1 MHKKLIMTCAAIAAF
16 AAFVVAP
23 TASASPV
30 LTESGVAVPVG
41 AEVKG
46 SNTGTFR
53 FEGSGGYTIECSTAT
68 LAAKVTGNSGTQIK
82 LEAGAGGLTTSGTG
96 TSGDCT
102 ANWGPTTMTWS
113 KMCFETI
120 AKTDSVSITGCG
132 AGMTLT
138 TNYTGVGTCQYT
150 AANLTGSFITNA
162 DATISMNSLTVKL
175 LEGGI
180 LCPAEVRF
188 SLDFDLN
195 TVAGTTLSIS

>member
-1 MHKKLIMTCAAIAAF
+1 MHKKLIMACAAVAAF

-23 TASASPV
+23 VASASPV

-46 SNTGTFR
+46 TNTGTFR
-53 FEGSGGYTIECSTAT
+53 FEGSGQYTIDCSTAN

-82 LEAGAGGLTTSGTG
+82 LEAGAGGFTTSGTG
-96 TSGDCT
+96 TAGDCT
-102 ANWGPTTMTWS
+102 ANWGPTTLTWS
-113 KMCFETI
+113 KMCFETL

-138 TNYTGVGTCQYT
+138 TNYTGVASCQFS
-150 AANLTGSFITNA
+150 AANVTGSFITNA

-175 LEGGI
+175 VEGGI

-188 SLDFDLN
+188 SLDFDLTTPN
-195 TVAGTTLSIS
+195 GTTLSIS

>member
-1 MHKKLIMTCAAIAAF
+1 MRRKLIVACAAIAASVAF
-16 AAFVVAP
+16 MTAAVA
-23 TASASPV
+23 TASPV

-53 FEGSGGYTIECSTAT
+53 FEGSGGYNIACSTAS
-68 LAAKVTGNSGTQIK
+68 LAAKVTGNSGSQIK
-82 LEAGAGGLTTSGTG
+82 LEAGAGGFTTSGTG

-102 ANWGPTTMTWS
+102 ANWGPTTLTWS
-113 KMCFETI
+113 KMCFETL

-132 AGMTLT
+132 AGMTLE
-138 TNYTGVGTCQYT
+138 TNYTGVATCQYT

-188 SLDFDLN
+188 SLDFDLATPN
-195 TVAGTTLSIS
+195 GTTLFIS